1 MQNDDEL
8 DIKCTV
14 DDRTF
19 PIYLEEEK
27 RKGVR
32 LVDCPFC
39 NKAHKI
45 NFDNNDEVDIYRGG
59 ED

>member
-1 MQNDDEL
+1 MQNNDEL
-8 DIKCTV
+8 DIKCPIH
-14 DDRTF
+14 DRTF
-19 PIYLEEEK
+19 SIYLEEEK

-45 NFDNNDEVDIYRGG
+45 GFDNDDKVNIYRD
-59 ED
+59 E